1 MTKVDE
7 NAFPRAVARYFDDA
21 LSLAIARGISWNVV
35 DARARR
41 YDCEPTLFAYIRN
54 AADRVIHADAQQLDD
69 DPERIE
75 FRRMLL
81 HHGDDILRQMRYGD
95 KSVELIAKLKLI
107 DVALGKIKAIFD
119 EAQTPFIAL
128 KGAPMGQ
135 ALFGAPRARQTTDID
150 IWIRR
155 RDRAR
160 ARRLLAALGYR
171 RLEKP
176 RTWATNQEIV
186 YHPCFAPVEIHW
198 RMALPALAAPDF
210 DEAYAR
216 ARRDGHASNG
226 ACTLC
231 PRDTW
236 ILLLE
241 HAVEHAFALKTRL
254 DIIAFCSRVLQSPDG
269 SVAESILHEHAAT
282 YNFRRLSRFAFD
294 FTRFVLNPAKDQSIN
309 AKLFGILYQ
318 NMRDL
323 WLRDGALAAQLV
335 TGREDK
341 SEAIAG
347 LALRS
352 LLMLAQDSTA
362 TGLRS
367 AAKSFFLGP
376 HPFGRF
382 FYLLAQAFDSAE

>member
-1 MTKVDE
+1 MAKVDE

-21 LSLAIARGISWNVV
+21 LSLAVARGISWNVV

-54 AADRVIHADAQQLDD
+54 AANPDFRSKAQELDASPEQL
-69 DPERIE
+69 E
-75 FRRMLL
+75 FRSTLL
-81 HHGDDILRQMRYGD
+81 RRGDDILRQMQYDD
-95 KSVELIAKLKLI
+95 KSIELVAKLKLI
-107 DVALGKIKAIFD
+107 DVALGKIRAIFD

-128 KGAPMGQ
+128 KGAPMGRE
-135 ALFGAPRARQTTDID
+135 LFGTPLARQTTDID

-160 ARRLLAALGYR
+160 ARRLLATLGYR

-198 RMALPALAAPDF
+198 RLALPALAAPDF

-216 ARRDGHASNG
+216 ARRDERASNG
-226 ACTLC
+226 VCTLC

-269 SVAESILHEHAAT
+269 RVAEAILHEHAAT
-282 YNFRRLSRFAFD
+282 YNFRQLSRFAFD
-294 FTRFVLNPAKDQSIN
+294 FTRYVLNPAEDRSVN
-309 AKLFGILYQ
+309 AKLFGVLYQ

-352 LLMLAQDSTA
+352 ILMLAQDSTA

-382 FYLLAQAFDSAE
+382 FYLLAQAFDSEE